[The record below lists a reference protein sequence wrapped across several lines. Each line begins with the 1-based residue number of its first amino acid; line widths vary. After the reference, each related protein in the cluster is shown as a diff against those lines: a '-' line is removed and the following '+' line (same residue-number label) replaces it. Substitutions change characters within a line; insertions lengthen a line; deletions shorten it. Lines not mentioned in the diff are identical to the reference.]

1 MSKDRLLDFGDGV
14 KDGLPIAIGYFPIAM
29 AFGILSRGTGLSLT
43 ETVGFSLILFAG
55 AAQFIAVSMIAAG
68 ASWLEIVITTL
79 FLNFRHFLMSASIS
93 SKAKIDHFWLRP
105 LISFYITDESFSMA
119 SFAKGVLTEK
129 YLLPMQIIAYLG
141 WASGT
146 AVGFILGAI
155 LPPLLQHAMEIGLYV
170 MFVALLVPEMKKS
183 MRALVL
189 ALLAGGINSILR
201 LVLGLPQGWSIILSI
216 VLVAG
221 MGLLIFDDSE
231 EEGDGAEELNHLSS
245 EVSVLKVD
253 HNKEEVADFE

>member
-1 MSKDRLLDFGDGV
+1 MSKERLLNFKDGV

-29 AFGILSRGTGLSLT
+29 AFGILSRGTGLTLM

-55 AAQFIAVSMIAAG
+55 AAQFIAVGMIAAG
-68 ASWLEIVITTL
+68 SSWLEIVITTL

-105 LISFYITDESFSMA
+105 IISFYVTDESFSMA
-119 SFAKGVLTEK
+119 SFAKGTLTEK

-146 AVGFILGAI
+146 GVGFVLGAI

-183 MRALVL
+183 MRAVVL
-189 ALLAGGINSILR
+189 ALLAGGLNTVFR
-201 LVLGLPQGWSIILSI
+201 MALGLPQGWSVVFSI

-221 MGLLIFDDSE
+221 IGLVIFDDGQGEGDDSE
-231 EEGDGAEELNHLSS
+231 EVAFLSEEIA
-245 EVSVLKVD
+245 VLKVD
-253 HNKEEVADFE
+253 HSKEEVADID